1 MQSRWIYLT
10 IAASVSLIGV
20 GLTTASGQPNKANPP
35 ANPQP
40 IISPL
45 EWLPPN
51 PAVMM
56 PAHEQIPIYFVNRS
70 QSLAEWQKLPSFWNV
85 VTEKLTDP
93 LTGKQYERKAVKI
106 KVPLGLTRNPPV
118 PAENPMTVQKWELGR
133 ELFFDVAL
141 STDSTVS
148 CASCHNAKTA
158 YVDNLPT
165 SVGIGGKVGGMNAP
179 TVINS
184 AYNPLQFWDG
194 RAASLEEQAQGP
206 VTNPVEMFDPRGD
219 KNADAW
225 HQAVLRIR
233 QNPSYTK
240 RFLSVFGTLP
250 TRDAIAKAIATYER
264 TVLAADS
271 LYDRAELAMRERV
284 AEEESNKFVVTAQD
298 YETVLKAALAEK
310 DTASLEAIQFVPAKL
325 SETAK
330 RLANGHALFFGKARC
345 NSCHVGDN
353 FTDNEFHNLGVGVVD
368 GQLQPNHYG
377 RFVRLPT
384 GHKRP
389 DTIGAFKTPT
399 LRSLVTTAPYMHD
412 GSEKT
417 LEDVVEF
424 YDRGGNPNEFLDVK
438 MRDFEAERAYLRDPK
453 GYNGPKVYLFGE
465 AQTPIVPLRLNLTP
479 QEKAD
484 LVLFLRALQ
493 GRPVDPIV
501 ANPTMPIPR

>member
-1 MQSRWIYLT
+1 
-10 IAASVSLIGV
+10 
-20 GLTTASGQPNKANPP
+20 
-35 ANPQP
+35 
-40 IISPL
+40 
-45 EWLPPN
+45 
-51 PAVMM
+51 
-56 PAHEQIPIYFVNRS
+56 
-70 QSLAEWQKLPSFWNV
+70 
-85 VTEKLTDP
+85 
-93 LTGKQYERKAVKI
+93 
-106 KVPLGLTRNPPV
+106 
-118 PAENPMTVQKWELGR
+118 MTVQKWELGR

-233 QNPSYTK
+233 QNPQLHQALPERLRHAADPAMPSPRPSPPTNAPCW
-240 RFLSVFGTLP
+240 RP
-250 TRDAIAKAIATYER
+250 TRFTTGPSWPCVSGWPR
-264 TVLAADS
+264 RSPTS
-271 LYDRAELAMRERV
+271 
-284 AEEESNKFVVTAQD
+284 SSSPAQD

-389 DTIGAFKTPT
+389 DTIGAFKTPDAA
-399 LRSLVTTAPYMHD
+399 LAGHPPAPYMHD